1 MYINVCTYMC
11 THMYIH
17 VHTCYT
23 HVYIHVH
30 TRYTH
35 TYIHVHTHYIYVYI
49 PLRTH
54 VCTHVCIH
62 INTCSMYLNVCTTFG
77 IWCGNLEGRIHT
89 IHNNTFTR
97 ETITAFM
104 EFYYIYNTTF
114 GSLMCREK
122 EYSVVDRLA
131 IIMLSR
137 SCVTRRNHCAN
148 SNSNITS
155 IRTLVVNITIYHIKN
170 CYKKYRPC
178 QDLNLESPDS

>member
-1 MYINVCTYMC
+1 MCTHVTHMCTYMC
-11 THMYIH
+11 THVTHTHIH
-17 VHTCYT
+17 TCAHTLHTCVHTFMYRCVYT
-23 HVYIHVH
+23 CM
-30 TRYTH
+30 H
-35 TYIHVHTHYIYVYI
+35 TYKHMQYVSQCVY
-49 PLRTH
+49 
-54 VCTHVCIH
+54 H
-62 INTCSMYLNVCTTFG
+62 IRDLVWKF
-77 IWCGNLEGRIHT
+77 EGRIHT

-114 GSLMCREK
+114 GSLTCREK

-137 SCVTRRNHCAN
+137 SCVTRRNYCAN

-170 CYKKYRPC
+170 CYKKNRPC